1 MKSLMQKMTG
11 KMMLSLSLVVSTSLN
26 TGMDIHAQEL
36 SPRYLDTS
44 LSFEERAADLVSR
57 MTLEEKVSQMVT
69 DADAIPR
76 LGVPAYRW
84 WSECL
89 HGIARNGNATVFPM
103 PIGLAATFDDDMV
116 YKIANAIS
124 TEGRICTIWLRNE
137 VIFQNIPD
145 LPIILQALISIV
157 TRDGEEDRKRM
168 VKIRF

>member
-76 LGVPAYRW
+76 LEFLLIVGGASVCMVSQEMVMLPYFP
-84 WSECL
+84 CL
-89 HGIARNGNATVFPM
+89 
-103 PIGLAATFDDDMV
+103 
-116 YKIANAIS
+116 
-124 TEGRICTIWLRNE
+124 
-137 VIFQNIPD
+137 
-145 LPIILQALISIV
+145 
-157 TRDGEEDRKRM
+157 
-168 VKIRF
+168 